1 MSAEPTL
8 RERHP
13 SMFAVLEWS
22 DLHRDRRRNCP
33 MCGRY
38 VWYEC
43 DKDGREWAACSQ
55 CSWEAML

>member
-13 SMFAVLEWS
+13 SLFAITEWA

-38 VWYEC
+38 VWLDR
-43 DKDGREWAACSQ
+43 DKDGLYWMVCSA
-55 CSWEAML
+55 CSWEQML